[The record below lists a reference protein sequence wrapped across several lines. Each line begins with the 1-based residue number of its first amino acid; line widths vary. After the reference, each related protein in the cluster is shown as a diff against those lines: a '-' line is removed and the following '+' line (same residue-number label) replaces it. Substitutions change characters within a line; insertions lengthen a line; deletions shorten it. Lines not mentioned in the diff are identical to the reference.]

1 MLLSGLHFLGAVDPE
16 LGDMMLQSPLT
27 STPFSVKDILKLEQ
41 QQQQQQHQSAT
52 LELQHQPHIQ
62 LTASPPSQ
70 QQQSFQTPPSCMLV
84 QRDSPSFS
92 EGEDNLAY
100 LSALAVR
107 EEDRGEPSLSP
118 DMYVHHGLEG
128 AKLDPTELEEQES
141 SEWILNLRQRTKAA
155 GKCCHFELMKHQ

>member
-41 QQQQQQHQSAT
+41 QQQQQSAT
-52 LELQHQPHIQ
+52 LELQHRPHIQ
-62 LTASPPSQ
+62 LTASPPSQQ

-118 DMYVHHGLEG
+118 DMYVHPGLEG
-128 AKLDPTELEEQES
+128 AKLDPSELEEQES
-141 SEWILNLRQRTKAA
+141 SEWILNLRQKTKGA
-155 GKCCHFELMKHQ
+155 GKCCQFHQ

>member
-41 QQQQQQHQSAT
+41 QQHQSAT
-52 LELQHQPHIQ
+52 LELQHRPHIQ
-62 LTASPPSQ
+62 FTASPPSQQ

-118 DMYVHHGLEG
+118 DMYIHPSLEG

-141 SEWILNLRQRTKAA
+141 SEWTLNLRQKTKAA
-155 GKCCHFELMKHQ
+155 GKCCQFQLMKHQ